1 MGISWQRWILV
12 AAILLFVVVYYGL
25 AAIALRDLL
34 RRSTV
39 RGNNKTG
46 WALAILCLPI
56 LGAVLYGYL
65 GTPVPLVRAN
75 RVREPE
81 FTPFDHLF
89 EDDDFWR
96 DSTR

>member
-1 MGISWQRWILV
+1 MTWQRSILI
-12 AAILLFVVVYYGL
+12 AAILLFAVVYYGL
-25 AAIALRDLL
+25 AAIALRDLWH
-34 RRSTV
+34 RPAV
-39 RGNNKTG
+39 RGDNKTG

-56 LGAVLYGYL
+56 LGAILYGYL
-65 GTPVPLVRAN
+65 GTPGSLGRAG
-75 RVREPE
+75 RAPEPE

>member
-1 MGISWQRWILV
+1 MEITWQRSLLV
-12 AAILLFVVVYYGL
+12 AAILLFAVVYYGL
-25 AAIALRDLL
+25 AAIALRDL
-34 RRSTV
+34 RRRPTV
-39 RGNNKTG
+39 RGDNKTG

-65 GTPVPLVRAN
+65 GTPGTPARAD
-75 RVREPE
+75 RTREPE

-96 DSTR
+96 DSSR

>member
-1 MGISWQRWILV
+1 MSGQRSILV
-12 AAILLFVVVYYGL
+12 AAILLFTVVYYGL
-25 AAIALRDLL
+25 AAIALRDLW
-34 RRSTV
+34 RRPAV
-39 RGNNKTG
+39 RGDNKTG

-65 GTPVPLVRAN
+65 GTPGSLARPYRPS
-75 RVREPE
+75 EPE

>member
-1 MGISWQRWILV
+1 MTWQRSILV
-12 AAILLFVVVYYGL
+12 AAILLFTVVYYGL
-25 AAIALRDLL
+25 AVIALRDLW
-34 RRSTV
+34 RRPAV
-39 RGNNKTG
+39 RGENKTG

-65 GTPVPLVRAN
+65 GTPGSLVRSN
-75 RVREPE
+75 RASEQE

-89 EDDDFWR
+89 EEDDFWR